1 MNTDKIELDSTDRAI
16 LRIIQQDATHSVE
29 AIAAEVSVAPNTCW
43 RRIKQME
50 AKGII
55 RGRVALVDPVRV
67 GAGQVVF
74 VLVRTRKHNKEW
86 IEEFGRVVT
95 DIPEVVEFHRIAGEI
110 DYILKIACAD
120 VAHYDRV
127 YKQLVERLDLADI
140 NAAFAMECLKNTTAL
155 PV

>member
-1 MNTDKIELDSTDRAI
+1 MNKKNVEIDLTDRAI
-16 LRIIQQDATHSVE
+16 LKIIQQDATRSVE

-50 AKGII
+50 TKGII
-55 RGRVALVDPVRV
+55 RGRVALVEPDYV

-74 VLVRTRKHNKEW
+74 VSVRTRNHSKKW
-86 IEEFGRVVT
+86 IAQFGRVVT
-95 DIPEVVEFHRIAGEI
+95 DIPEVIEFYRIAGDI
-110 DYILKIACAD
+110 DYILKVVCED

-127 YKQLVERLDLADI
+127 YKKLVERLDLADI
-140 NAAFAMECLKNTTAL
+140 TAAFAMECLKNTTAL